1 MVVTGGERL
10 CEGFECLSEGRV
22 EGESWLEDLRRSLE
36 LVWFGEVVGKKKEI
50 ARWRHTLLCL
60 KPAASTWGRLG
71 S

>member
-1 MVVTGGERL
+1 LERSQLLVRREGKGEEKEVERGVEESLVCATRFGFGGE
-10 CEGFECLSEGRV
+10 CER
-22 EGESWLEDLRRSLE
+22 
-36 LVWFGEVVGKKKEI
+36 KKKRR